1 MEFDRT
7 KYNTNISNL
16 KDLARRIK
24 SIIANIY
31 EAVVPPEIKTRKG
44 VERMVMSDVEII
56 SISIL
61 GELMTIDSERA
72 WYSFCRKNLSDIFPG
87 FCERSRFNRIRRNLH
102 AVIRR
107 CYEEITTLLSDSQEK
122 IVDSMPIPV
131 CKFGRAHFHK
141 TFRGYGASYGRC
153 ASKKETYLGYKL
165 HLLCDPNG
173 YPADFLLTSA
183 NVDDRAPVPE
193 LVDGHHMLA
202 LYADKGY
209 TGEEFCDRIYALT
222 GITMYPLPLPKSNA
236 PQPPEEKL
244 LRQHIFKVKRRIETT
259 NSQLSDH
266 LVIQRVRAKSLW
278 GLFTRLASKLLA
290 FAVAFLINVCI
301 GKPNPI
307 CIKSLIF

>member
-1 MEFDRT
+1 MEFDKT
-7 KYNTNISNL
+7 KYSTDIGNL
-16 KDLARRIK
+16 KELAMRIK
-24 SIIANIY
+24 SIICDIY

-44 VERMVMSDVEII
+44 IERMVMSDVEII
-56 SISIL
+56 VIAIL

-72 WYSFCRKNLSDIFPG
+72 WYSFCCKNLRDIFPA
-87 FCERSRFNRIRRNLH
+87 FCERSRYNRVRRNLH

-107 CYEEITTLLSDSQEK
+107 CYEEITTLVSHSEEK

-173 YPADFLLTSA
+173 YPADYLLTSA
-183 NVDDRAPVPE
+183 NVDDRPPVPE
-193 LVDGHHMLA
+193 LVKGHCILA

-209 TGEEFCDRIYALT
+209 TGQEFGDRMLSLA
-222 GITMYPLPLPKSNA
+222 GIKMLPLPKSNV

-244 LRQHIFKVKRRIETT
+244 LRQHIFKVRRRIETT

-266 LVIQRVRAKSLW
+266 LSIQRVRAKSLW
-278 GLFTRLASKLLA
+278 GLTTRLASKFLA
-290 FAVAFLINVCI
+290 FAVAFLINICI

-307 CIKSLIF
+307 CIKSIVF

>member
-1 MEFDRT
+1 MEFDKA
-7 KYNTNISNL
+7 KYSTNIGDL
-16 KDLARRIK
+16 KDLAGRIK
-24 SIIANIY
+24 SIIADVY
-31 EAVVPPEIKTRKG
+31 EAVAPPEIKARKG

-72 WYSFCRKNLSDIFPG
+72 WYSFCYKNLREIFPV

-102 AVIRR
+102 AVIKR
-107 CYEEITTLLSDSQEK
+107 CYEEITTIVSGSKEK

-141 TFRGYGASYGRC
+141 TFRGYGATYGRC

-183 NVDDRAPVPE
+183 NVDDRTPVPE
-193 LVDGHHMLA
+193 LVKGHHMLA

-209 TGEEFCDRIYALT
+209 TSEEFCDRMYALT
-222 GITMYPLPLPKSNA
+222 GIRMYPLPKSNA

-244 LRQHIFKVKRRIETT
+244 LRQHIFKVRRRIETT

-266 LVIQRVRAKSLW
+266 LGIQHVRAKSLW
-278 GLFTRLASKLLA
+278 GLFTRLSSKLLA

-301 GKPNPI
+301 GNPNPI